1 MLCYTMLLQRR
12 YKATVITIYFLLSGS
27 ISVQEVQG
35 VQSTSSSGEE
45 YQRVQVFPNTR
56 TNNNPIQNHNISS
69 VAVANLVEVYEQE
82 FYDIERKA
90 WVGGSGLNITQRWTT
105 SPTAAEDEEKILP
118 PPQLLPPTGYDYT
131 SEWKIDVTG
140 SSSIRD
146 ELGWEYFIHNSNRR
160 RRRRW
165 VRGIALTTYEGPSHS
180 ESTKSII
187 SIMPAIFNRTSS
199 SLKDISISKY
209 VRKKVIKTL
218 QDSFNFKG
226 YGITL
231 NKSILRRQ
239 NCGITLRLP
248 LTNHFEFFETRPWL
262 PLLTST
268 CALYFPVRGTFSLN
282 ASLPVAY
289 LRFALLTL
297 YDNFIFFAC
306 FVWYAITKTIMS
318 DIIGIMILSN
328 LGKILGFGKAG
339 VKDKE
344 VKYDQEGN
352 IIDDEK
358 FIFSWIEMFQ
368 KYPSLPKKRVMKYS
382 TQISERLG
390 VSFTWRCSKGR
401 GVDFKFSW
409 WHSFLP
415 TIQHMGDIIS
425 STTLMKQLAENNP
438 QIASYM
444 TVSDWLRQ
452 KVGSLGIVWGGFN
465 DEPPLYTCNAAL
477 SLSGFYYG
485 GESLKSL
492 SSLPKKLFMPLSPR
506 NPSIIVKKKE
516 NECTEMLKSNI
527 ISDVK
532 VVV

>member
-1 MLCYTMLLQRR
+1 MMLQRKH
-12 YKATVITIYFLLSGS
+12 KATILPTLYFLLSGS
-27 ISVQEVQG
+27 ISIQEVQG
-35 VQSTSSSGEE
+35 VQSTSSSSRIAEE
-45 YQRVQVFPNTR
+45 HHGVQVLPSRSRHNSNR
-56 TNNNPIQNHNISS
+56 NNPLQNHNISS
-69 VAVANLVEVYEQE
+69 VPFPVASLVEVYEQE

-90 WVGGSGLNITQRWTT
+90 WVGGSGPGITQRWTT
-105 SPTAAEDEEKILP
+105 SPTAAEGEDEKILP

-131 SEWKIDVTG
+131 SDWKIDVTG

-146 ELGWEYFIHNSNRR
+146 ELGWEYFIHKSDRR

-165 VRGIALTTYEGPSHS
+165 LRSIAQTTYKGPIHS

-187 SIMPAIFNRTSS
+187 SMIPAIFNRTSS
-199 SLKDISISKY
+199 SLKDMGISKY
-209 VRKKVIKTL
+209 VHKKVIKTI

-239 NCGITLRLP
+239 NCGITFRLP
-248 LTNHFEFFETRPWL
+248 LTNHFDFFETRPWL

-268 CALYFPVRGTFSLN
+268 CALYFPIRGTFSLN

-297 YDNFIFFAC
+297 YDNLIFC
-306 FVWYAITKTIMS
+306 LTVVWYAITKTFIS

-328 LGKILGFGKAG
+328 LGKILGFGKTG
-339 VKDKE
+339 SKDKE

-358 FIFSWIEMFQ
+358 FIFSWVEMFH

-390 VSFTWRCSKGR
+390 VSFTWRCRKGH

-409 WHSFLP
+409 FHSFLP
-415 TIQHMGDIIS
+415 TIQHMGEKMS
-425 STTLMKQLAENNP
+425 STSLMKQITENNP

-492 SSLPKKLFMPLSPR
+492 SSLPKKLFMPQSPR
-506 NPSIIVKKKE
+506 NPSIIVKTKE
-516 NECTEMLKSNI
+516 NESTEMLKSM
-527 ISDVK
+527 
-532 VVV
+532 